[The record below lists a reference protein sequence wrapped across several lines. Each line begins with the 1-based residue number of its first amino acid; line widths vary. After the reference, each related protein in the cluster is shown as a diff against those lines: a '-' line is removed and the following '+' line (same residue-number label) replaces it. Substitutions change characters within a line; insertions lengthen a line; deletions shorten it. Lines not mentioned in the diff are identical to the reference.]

1 VIEMQIIFIFKITKI
16 NEVTKVIHYKNR
28 QAFISDN
35 IHVSMKF
42 KTLIIFQFILLLNKK
57 S

>member
-1 VIEMQIIFIFKITKI
+1 M
-16 NEVTKVIHYKNR
+16 HYKNR

-42 KTLIIFQFILLLNKK
+42 KTLIILIYFIIK
-57 S
+57 